1 MSPGLV
7 RMGLVGCGR
16 LAEAGYLPAF
26 AACAGAELIA
36 VADPDPI
43 RREIVAGAL
52 PAFSSLEELIVEAS
66 PEALLV
72 ASPPAMHEQ
81 GARAAAEAGIPAL
94 VEKPPAPD
102 LAGAA
107 RIAELEPAPWLG
119 FNRRFSLGSK
129 LRGALPRGGGVEL
142 ALRYRRFSWAPVS
155 VRDPAL
161 IDLAPHLVD
170 LALFAGL
177 GEPTRVS
184 ARSRRAD
191 HVELRLESE
200 TGEATIH
207 CACDRRH
214 RERATVRGPDGEVVA
229 EAKIGGVVRGA
240 RERLLPGPHPLVAS
254 LGAQLDE
261 FARAARTGDAPT
273 LATAADG
280 AAAMRVIA
288 AAAASLSRGGEP
300 VSPDQAGVGA

>member
-1 MSPGLV
+1 V
-7 RMGLVGCGR
+7 GLVGCGR

-26 AACAGAELIA
+26 AACGDAELVA
-36 VADPDPI
+36 VADPDPV

-94 VEKPPAPD
+94 LEKPPAPD

-119 FNRRFSLGSK
+119 FNRRFSLGSE
-129 LRGALPRGGGVEL
+129 LRGAMPRGGRLEL
-142 ALRYRRFSWAPVS
+142 ELRYRRFSWAAVT

-177 GEPTRVS
+177 GEPALVS

-200 TGEATIH
+200 AGEATIG
-207 CACDRRH
+207 CACDRPH

-229 EAKIGGVVRGA
+229 EAKIGGLVRGA
-240 RERLLPGPHPLVAS
+240 RERLGPGPHPLVAS
-254 LGAQLDE
+254 LEAQLHE
-261 FARAARTGDAPT
+261 FARAARTGGAPT

-280 AAAMRVIA
+280 VSAMRVIA
-288 AAAASLSRGGEP
+288 AAAASLARGGAP
-300 VSPDQAGVGA
+300 VSSDQTEVGA